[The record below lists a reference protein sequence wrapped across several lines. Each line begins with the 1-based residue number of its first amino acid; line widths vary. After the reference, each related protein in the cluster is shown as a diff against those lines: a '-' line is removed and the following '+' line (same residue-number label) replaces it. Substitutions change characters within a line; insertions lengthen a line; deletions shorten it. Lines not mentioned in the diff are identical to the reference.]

1 MRAVFV
7 GGVVELTVVVFV
19 RGLVCVVVV
28 VVCFVWFV
36 IFGEVSWVSTGW
48 SVLLCLGWL
57 GFWVVF
63 PVGEYGP
70 VGFSVVVFVRFG
82 FGVFMVRECGCV
94 QCGYVGEWAVSAFG
108 YDWFMGLG
116 ECEGYEECR

>member
-7 GGVVELTVVVFV
+7 GGVVELTFVVFV
-19 RGLVCVVVV
+19 SGLVCVVVV

-36 IFGEVSWVSTGW
+36 IFGEVSWVFTGW
-48 SVLLCLGWL
+48 SVLLCLAWL

-63 PVGEYGP
+63 PVGKYGP
-70 VGFSVVVFVRFG
+70 VGFPVVVFVCLG
-82 FGVFMVRECGCV
+82 FGVFMVCECGYV
-94 QCGYVGEWAVSAFG
+94 QCGYVSKWAVSAFG

-116 ECEGYEECR
+116 EY